1 MRALLGNRIVDIP
14 LRAFALLFFIIDLFG
29 SPESTEPVALILFYL
44 SAVLL
49 AVAPFFPVSVTA
61 VALGLYAAHMLLY
74 PDLINPF
81 QLSILLPITVLVAHG
96 RPWPALLYTGLFF
109 TLAIGEEF
117 LQASLATPLAELALV
132 TGAAWILGVSAY
144 FLENRINLAIHER
157 ERLAIA
163 HEQELQRL
171 RVAFIIDTHDTVS
184 HSLATQS
191 AAIRVISHEN
201 TDTKVASMLDEL
213 SAINEQSQLELRSLL
228 LGLREG
234 ALDLSTEHHTTL
246 SLEEALASMIAS
258 AKAGGYEIDLTVVG
272 SLPRYS
278 AATDRQLLFI
288 ARELVTNIVKHSSE
302 RTGCSITLSENR
314 EEHGTFVQ
322 AVATNPISTQS
333 LAKPQSL
340 ARRAQEFGGTCEASS
355 TDRIFTVTVRIPVT
369 RKRPTS
375 LESGMA
381 GGSAV

>member
-1 MRALLGNRIVDIP
+1 MRALLGSRIVDIP

-29 SPESTEPVALILFYL
+29 TPESTEPAALILFYL

-81 QLSILLPITVLVAHG
+81 QLAILLPITVLVAHG
-96 RPWPALLYTGLFF
+96 RPWPALVYTGLFF
-109 TLAIGEEF
+109 GLSIGEEF
-117 LQASLATPLAELALV
+117 TQASLATPVAELALV
-132 TGAAWILGVSAY
+132 TGAAWILGASAY

-171 RVAFIIDTHDTVS
+171 RLAFIIDTHDTVS

-191 AAIRVISHEN
+191 AAIRVIAHEN
-201 TDTKVASMLDEL
+201 TDPEVASMLNEL

-234 ALDLSTEHHTTL
+234 ALGLSTQEHTTL
-246 SLEEALASMIAS
+246 SLEEALDSMIAS
-258 AKAGGYEIDLTVVG
+258 AKAGGYAIDLTVAG

-278 AATDRQLLFI
+278 AATDRQLLFV

-302 RTGCSITLSENR
+302 RIGCSISLSEVR
-314 EEHGTFVQ
+314 GKQGTFVE
-322 AVATNPISTQS
+322 AIASNPVAARSDAQ
-333 LAKPQSL
+333 PQSL

-355 TDRIFTVTVRIPVT
+355 TDRLFTVTVRIPVT
-369 RKRPTS
+369 AKRPTS

-381 GGSAV
+381 DGSAV